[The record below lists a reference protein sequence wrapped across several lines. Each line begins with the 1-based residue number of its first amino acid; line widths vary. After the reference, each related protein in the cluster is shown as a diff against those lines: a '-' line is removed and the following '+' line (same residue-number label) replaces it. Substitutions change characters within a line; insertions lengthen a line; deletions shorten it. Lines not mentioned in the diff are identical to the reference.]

1 MARRAKAAGLPIVNA
16 RAAAIDIGSRF
27 HVVAVPPD
35 RCDESVQTFQAF
47 TGDLHR
53 MAAWLTGIGVSTVAM
68 ESTGVYWV
76 AVYEVL
82 QAAGLE
88 VVVATA
94 RETRAVPGRKSDVND
109 AKWPIP
115 VATNGS
121 FAQAKARK
129 RSV

>member
-1 MARRAKAAGLPIVNA
+1 MIRLCTPV
-16 RAAAIDIGSRF
+16 SR
-27 HVVAVPPD
+27 
-35 RCDESVQTFQAF
+35 
-47 TGDLHR
+47 GN
-53 MAAWLTGIGVSTVAM
+53 LT
-68 ESTGVYWV
+68 
-76 AVYEVL
+76 VYEVL

-94 RETRAVPGRKSDVND
+94 REARAVPGRKSDVND

-115 VATNGS
+115 VATHGS